1 MAQSNAFKFANNILT
16 NGGYDAAD
24 LVGAVG
30 GTNTP
35 AFFATMS
42 ADQNNVADSTFTKV
56 KFNSERFDTNSAYD
70 PTTNYRFTV
79 PSGQGGKYFF
89 SSIIFIQANSGQNI
103 DSCDYAFYINGVQ
116 NLYSGYSLTSN
127 ETSLNVLINGFF
139 DLSANDYVEMFIFA
153 DTTSN
158 ATFNINQDT
167 TTKAR
172 CFWYGYKII
181 E

>member
-1 MAQSNAFKFANNILT
+1 
-16 NGGYDAAD
+16 
-24 LVGAVG
+24 
-30 GTNTP
+30 
-35 AFFATMS
+35 
-42 ADQNNVADSTFTKV
+42 
-56 KFNSERFDTNSAYD
+56 
-70 PTTNYRFTV
+70 V

-103 DSCDYAFYINGVQ
+103 DACDYAFYINGAQ
-116 NLYSGYSLTSN
+116 NLYSGYVLVSN
-127 ETSLNVLINGFF
+127 ETSLNVSVNGFF
-139 DLSANDYVEMFIFA
+139 NLSAGDYVEMFIFA
-153 DTTSN
+153 DTTSS